1 MFFMYAALMIFLV
14 SVDLLFFIVIA
25 TGIGIPVIIISQLIT
40 GCLGWMKIRKLDF
53 NLFFYVEA
61 EFQKGEPIVSEI
73 WDELLLLLG
82 ACLLVY
88 PGIITD
94 VVGFPLLFGEIRAVV
109 LDLFW

>member
-61 EFQKGEPIVSEI
+61 EFQKYGMNCCCYWER
-73 WDELLLLLG
+73 
-82 ACLLVY
+82 ACLYIL
-88 PGIITD
+88 G
-94 VVGFPLLFGEIRAVV
+94 
-109 LDLFW
+109 